1 MNKGGC
7 QFTHILLSGAVD
19 WPGMMADI
27 EIYTER
33 MLVVSGDRGLFISVL
48 GIKVFLVPL
57 HLHLRGSV
65 QIQKTLQPF
74 IMNHNIHCQT
84 EPQTLPSS
92 GTIFQLDCF
101 LYWQSEVRLE
111 VVEVSVV
118 IIFADQD
125 SPAPQFHSGK
135 QINILFV
142 YAENNNYFMVG
153 VVLCSTVYSL
163 W

>member
-1 MNKGGC
+1 
-7 QFTHILLSGAVD
+7 
-19 WPGMMADI
+19 MMADI

-84 EPQTLPSS
+84 EPQTPPPATGPILC
-92 GTIFQLDCF
+92 LDCF
-101 LYWQSEVRLE
+101 L
-111 VVEVSVV
+111 
-118 IIFADQD
+118 
-125 SPAPQFHSGK
+125 
-135 QINILFV
+135 
-142 YAENNNYFMVG
+142 
-153 VVLCSTVYSL
+153 C
-163 W
+163 